1 MGKTIIDL
9 VTGFLGAGK
18 TTFILKYRTYCKG
31 QGQKIHI
38 IENEFCGYDVDTEI
52 LAQAGDKPSSLAGEC
67 LCCTGKEHFKE
78 LLLTCSS
85 QDYYRI
91 IVEPSGIYDVGE
103 FFALFEDPEIT
114 AVCQIGS
121 IMTIVDP
128 AGLTELSEET
138 EYLLFLQLSSAGTVL
153 ISKTEICKESL
164 VRNVAPTIARIM
176 EKNGIPFD
184 FFIHKDTLI
193 VKNWASLTDTDYSSI
208 QNAGYHSIKHM
219 RHEQT
224 HNEIFDTI
232 MLNASFE
239 NRQAIKEKIE
249 ALSDDKRFGNVL
261 RIKGYAGDLQKKRYL
276 INCTPNHQDITPSE
290 NRRGLLVIIGQD
302 LNENEIRR
310 LLTV

>member
-1 MGKTIIDL
+1 MGSKNKDCNMGKTIIDL

-85 QDYYRI
+85 QGYDWI

-103 FFALFEDPEIT
+103 FFALFEDPEIA

-121 IMTIVDP
+121 IITIVDP
-128 AGLTELSEET
+128 AGLIELSEET
-138 EYLLFLQLSSAGTVL
+138 EYLLFLQLLSAGTLLV
-153 ISKTEICKESL
+153 SKTEVCKESL
-164 VRNVAPTIARIM
+164 VRNVASTIARIM

-184 FFIHKDTLI
+184 LSIHKDT
-193 VKNWASLTDTDYSSI
+193 T
-208 QNAGYHSIKHM
+208 YHYC
-219 RHEQT
+219 
-224 HNEIFDTI
+224 
-232 MLNASFE
+232 A
-239 NRQAIKEKIE
+239 
-249 ALSDDKRFGNVL
+249 
-261 RIKGYAGDLQKKRYL
+261 
-276 INCTPNHQDITPSE
+276 SE
-290 NRRGLLVIIGQD
+290 NSIESMIIASSSEIGISISSLPLLWPVSSKTSVPSI
-302 LNENEIRR
+302 
-310 LLTV
+310 